1 MGRKLYVFGLSLALL
16 LFCIPGFG
24 QGQAPA
30 PEQWAD
36 YVNGDFDILPN
47 ITYSVASN
55 GQENRGE

>member
-1 MGRKLYVFGLSLALL
+1 LALL